1 MLLFVLACSSH
12 FVLVLFS
19 ISNEIL
25 RDDTAL

>member
-1 MLLFVLACSSH
+1 MLLFVLVYSSH

>member
-1 MLLFVLACSSH
+1 MLLFVLAYSSH